1 MIRNGTMPKYIQ
13 FFEVPMKQKLF
24 SVLLALSTLTLAAC
38 GGPVNSSESTVT
50 YLPELT
56 ANDPADDTVPEDA
69 DAPEDTA
76 APDGITVPE
85 AGPSTTTGVDD
96 VQWEDL
102 DTPELDEDGTYN
114 SKEDVSLY
122 LHLYDHLPDNYI
134 TKNEARD
141 LGWSGGSVEVYA
153 PGCAIG
159 GDRFGN
165 REGLLPTA
173 DGRTYYE
180 CDIDTIGQ
188 SSRGAKRI
196 IFSNDGLIYYTKDH
210 YESFTLLYGEE

>member
-1 MIRNGTMPKYIQ
+1 
-13 FFEVPMKQKLF
+13 MKQKIF
-24 SVLLALSTLTLAAC
+24 SLLLALSALVMTAC
-38 GGPVNSSESTVT
+38 GGPNNMSEATVT

-56 ANDPADDTVPEDA
+56 VNDSADSSSPEDTTVPEDSAVPA
-69 DAPEDTA
+69 DDPGTA
-76 APDGITVPE
+76 AGT
-85 AGPSTTTGVDD
+85 DD
-96 VQWEDL
+96 VQWED
-102 DTPELDEDGTYN
+102 PAAQELDEDGTYN

-122 LHLYDHLPDNYI
+122 LHLYDHLPENYI

-165 REGLLPTA
+165 REGLLPSEK
-173 DGRTYYE
+173 GRTYYE
-180 CDIDTIGQ
+180 CDIDTIGET
-188 SSRGAKRI
+188 SRGAKRI
-196 IFSNDGLIYYTKDH
+196 IFSSDGLIYYTEDH

>member
-1 MIRNGTMPKYIQ
+1 
-13 FFEVPMKQKLF
+13 MKQKLF
-24 SVLLALSTLTLAAC
+24 SILLTLSALTLAAC
-38 GGPVNSSESTVT
+38 GGADNISDAVVT

-56 ANDPADDTVPEDA
+56 ANDTVDSPSQEDTAVPEDA
-69 DAPEDTA
+69 AAPEDDPGTA
-76 APDGITVPE
+76 AGTE
-85 AGPSTTTGVDD
+85 D
-96 VQWEDL
+96 VQWEDPAA
-102 DTPELDEDGTYN
+102 PELDEDGTYN

-122 LHLYDHLPDNYI
+122 LHLYDHLPSNYI

-165 REGLLPTA
+165 REGLLPKA
-173 DGRTYYE
+173 EGRTYYE
-180 CDIDTIGQ
+180 CDIGTIGQ

-196 IFSNDGLIYYTKDH
+196 IFSNDGLVYYTEDH
-210 YESFTLLYGEE
+210 YESFTQLYGEE

>member
-1 MIRNGTMPKYIQ
+1 
-13 FFEVPMKQKLF
+13 MKQKIF
-24 SVLLALSTLTLAAC
+24 SLLLALSALVMTSC
-38 GGPVNSSESTVT
+38 GGPNNMSEATVT

-56 ANDPADDTVPEDA
+56 VNDSADSSSPEDTTVPEDSAVPA
-69 DAPEDTA
+69 DNPGTA
-76 APDGITVPE
+76 AGT
-85 AGPSTTTGVDD
+85 DD
-96 VQWEDL
+96 VQWED
-102 DTPELDEDGTYN
+102 PAAQELDEDGTYN

-122 LHLYDHLPDNYI
+122 LHLYDHLPENYI

-165 REGLLPTA
+165 REGLLPAA

-196 IFSNDGLIYYTKDH
+196 IFSNDGLIYYTEDH
-210 YESFTLLYGEE
+210 YESFELLYGDEGDG

>member
-1 MIRNGTMPKYIQ
+1 
-13 FFEVPMKQKLF
+13 MKQKLF
-24 SVLLALSTLTLAAC
+24 SILLTLSALTLAAC
-38 GGPVNSSESTVT
+38 GGADNISDAVVT

-56 ANDPADDTVPEDA
+56 ANDTVDSPSQEDTAVPEDA
-69 DAPEDTA
+69 AAPEDDPGTA
-76 APDGITVPE
+76 AGTE
-85 AGPSTTTGVDD
+85 D
-96 VQWEDL
+96 VQWEDPAA
-102 DTPELDEDGTYN
+102 PELDEDGTYN

-122 LHLYDHLPDNYI
+122 LHLYDHLPSNYI

-165 REGLLPTA
+165 REGLLPKA
-173 DGRTYYE
+173 EGRTYYE

-196 IFSNDGLIYYTKDH
+196 IFSNDGLVYYTEDH
-210 YESFTLLYGEE
+210 YESFTQLYGEE

>member
-1 MIRNGTMPKYIQ
+1 
-13 FFEVPMKQKLF
+13 MKQKLF
-24 SVLLALSTLTLAAC
+24 SILLTLSALTLAAC
-38 GGPVNSSESTVT
+38 GGADNISDAVVT

-56 ANDPADDTVPEDA
+56 ANDTVDSPSQEDTAVPEDA
-69 DAPEDTA
+69 AAPEDDPGTA
-76 APDGITVPE
+76 AGTE
-85 AGPSTTTGVDD
+85 D
-96 VQWEDL
+96 VQWEDPAA
-102 DTPELDEDGTYN
+102 PELDEDGTYN

-122 LHLYDHLPDNYI
+122 IHLYDHLPSNYI

-165 REGLLPTA
+165 REGLLPKA
-173 DGRTYYE
+173 EGRTYYE

-196 IFSNDGLIYYTKDH
+196 IFSNDGLVYYTEDH
-210 YESFTLLYGEE
+210 YESFTQLYGEE

>member
-1 MIRNGTMPKYIQ
+1 
-13 FFEVPMKQKLF
+13 MKQKLF
-24 SVLLALSTLTLAAC
+24 SILLTLSALTLAAC
-38 GGPVNSSESTVT
+38 GGADNISDAVVT

-56 ANDPADDTVPEDA
+56 ANDTVDSPSQEDTAVPEDA
-69 DAPEDTA
+69 AAPEDDPGTTA
-76 APDGITVPE
+76 GTE
-85 AGPSTTTGVDD
+85 D
-96 VQWEDL
+96 VQWEDPAA
-102 DTPELDEDGTYN
+102 PELDEDGTYN

-122 LHLYDHLPDNYI
+122 LHLYDHLPSNYI

-141 LGWSGGSVEVYA
+141 LGWTGGSVEVYA

-165 REGLLPTA
+165 REGLLPKA
-173 DGRTYYE
+173 EGRTYYE

-196 IFSNDGLIYYTKDH
+196 IFSNDGLVYYTEDH
-210 YESFTLLYGEE
+210 YESFTQLYGEE

>member
-1 MIRNGTMPKYIQ
+1 
-13 FFEVPMKQKLF
+13 MKQKLF
-24 SVLLALSTLTLAAC
+24 SILLVLSALAMTAC
-38 GGPVNSSESTVT
+38 GGPDQMSETT
-50 YLPELT
+50 ITDLPELT
-56 ANDPADDTVPEDA
+56 VNDTAGAPSPGDAANPEDPAVPEDPA
-69 DAPEDTA
+69 LPSDDPGTA
-76 APDGITVPE
+76 AG
-85 AGPSTTTGVDD
+85 ADD
-96 VQWEDL
+96 VQWED
-102 DTPELDEDGTYN
+102 PAAQELDEDGTYN

-134 TKNEARD
+134 TKGEARE
-141 LGWSGGSVEVYA
+141 LGWTGGSVEVYA

-165 REGLLPTA
+165 REGLLPKVE
-173 DGRTYYE
+173 GRTYYE

-196 IFSNDGLIYYTKDH
+196 IFSNDGQIYYTEDH

>member
-1 MIRNGTMPKYIQ
+1 
-13 FFEVPMKQKLF
+13 MKQKLF
-24 SVLLALSTLTLAAC
+24 SILLVLPALMLAAC
-38 GGPVNSSESTVT
+38 GMPDNISESTVT

-56 ANDPADDTVPEDA
+56 EDTATLEDPAAPEDAAVPEDGTTSGT
-69 DAPEDTA
+69 DA
-76 APDGITVPE
+76 
-85 AGPSTTTGVDD
+85 
-96 VQWEDL
+96 VQWED
-102 DTPELDEDGTYN
+102 PAAQELDEDGTYN

-196 IFSNDGLIYYTKDH
+196 IFSNDGLIYYTEDH
-210 YESFTLLYGEE
+210 YESFTQLYGEE

>member
-1 MIRNGTMPKYIQ
+1 
-13 FFEVPMKQKLF
+13 MKQKLF
-24 SVLLALSTLTLAAC
+24 SILLTLSALTLAAC
-38 GGPVNSSESTVT
+38 GGADNISDAVGT

-56 ANDPADDTVPEDA
+56 ANDTVDSPSQEDTAVPEDA
-69 DAPEDTA
+69 AAPEDDPGTTA
-76 APDGITVPE
+76 GTE
-85 AGPSTTTGVDD
+85 D
-96 VQWEDL
+96 VQWEDPAA
-102 DTPELDEDGTYN
+102 PELDEDGTYN

-122 LHLYDHLPDNYI
+122 LHLYDHLPSNYI

-165 REGLLPTA
+165 REGLLPKA
-173 DGRTYYE
+173 EGRTYYE

-196 IFSNDGLIYYTKDH
+196 IFSNDGLVYYTEDH
-210 YESFTLLYGEE
+210 YESFTQLYGEE

>member
-1 MIRNGTMPKYIQ
+1 
-13 FFEVPMKQKLF
+13 MKQKIF
-24 SVLLALSTLTLAAC
+24 SLLLALSALVMTSC
-38 GGPVNSSESTVT
+38 GGPNNMSEATVT

-56 ANDPADDTVPEDA
+56 VNDSADSSSPEDTTVPEDSAVPA
-69 DAPEDTA
+69 DNPGTA
-76 APDGITVPE
+76 AGT
-85 AGPSTTTGVDD
+85 DD
-96 VQWEDL
+96 VQWED
-102 DTPELDEDGTYN
+102 PAAQELDEDGTYN

-122 LHLYDHLPDNYI
+122 LHLYDHLPENYI

-165 REGLLPTA
+165 REGLLPAA

-196 IFSNDGLIYYTKDH
+196 IFSNDGLIYYTEDH
-210 YESFTLLYGEE
+210 YESFTQLYGEE

>member
-1 MIRNGTMPKYIQ
+1 
-13 FFEVPMKQKLF
+13 MKQKLF
-24 SVLLALSTLTLAAC
+24 SILLTLSALTLAAC
-38 GGPVNSSESTVT
+38 GGADNISDAVVT

-56 ANDPADDTVPEDA
+56 ANDTVDSPSQEDTAVPEDA
-69 DAPEDTA
+69 AAPEDDPGTTA
-76 APDGITVPE
+76 GTE
-85 AGPSTTTGVDD
+85 D
-96 VQWEDL
+96 VQWEDPAA
-102 DTPELDEDGTYN
+102 PELDEDGTYN

-122 LHLYDHLPDNYI
+122 LHLYDHLPSNYI
-134 TKNEARD
+134 TTNEARD

-165 REGLLPTA
+165 REGLLPKA
-173 DGRTYYE
+173 EGRTYYE

-196 IFSNDGLIYYTKDH
+196 IFSNDGLVYYTEDH
-210 YESFTLLYGEE
+210 YESFTQLYGEE

>member
-1 MIRNGTMPKYIQ
+1 
-13 FFEVPMKQKLF
+13 MKQKLF
-24 SVLLALSTLTLAAC
+24 SILLTLSALTLAAC
-38 GGPVNSSESTVT
+38 GGADNISDAVVT

-56 ANDPADDTVPEDA
+56 ANDTVDSPSQEDTAVPEDA
-69 DAPEDTA
+69 AAPEDDPGTA
-76 APDGITVPE
+76 AGTE
-85 AGPSTTTGVDD
+85 D
-96 VQWEDL
+96 VQWEDPAA
-102 DTPELDEDGTYN
+102 PELDEDGTYN

-122 LHLYDHLPDNYI
+122 LHLYDHLPSNYI

-165 REGLLPTA
+165 REGLLPKA
-173 DGRTYYE
+173 EGRTYYE

-196 IFSNDGLIYYTKDH
+196 IFSNDGLVYYTEDH
-210 YESFTLLYGEE
+210 YESFTQLDGEE

>member
-1 MIRNGTMPKYIQ
+1 
-13 FFEVPMKQKLF
+13 MKQKLF
-24 SVLLALSTLTLAAC
+24 SILLTLSALTLAAC
-38 GGPVNSSESTVT
+38 GGADNISDAVVT

-56 ANDPADDTVPEDA
+56 ANDTVDSPSQEDTAVPEDA
-69 DAPEDTA
+69 AAPEDDPGTA
-76 APDGITVPE
+76 AGTE
-85 AGPSTTTGVDD
+85 D
-96 VQWEDL
+96 VQWEDPAA
-102 DTPELDEDGTYN
+102 PELDEDGTYN

-122 LHLYDHLPDNYI
+122 LHLYDHLPSNYI

-165 REGLLPTA
+165 REGLLPKA
-173 DGRTYYE
+173 EGRTYYE

-196 IFSNDGLIYYTKDH
+196 IFSNDGLVYYTADH
-210 YESFTLLYGEE
+210 YESFTQLYGEE

>member
-1 MIRNGTMPKYIQ
+1 
-13 FFEVPMKQKLF
+13 MKQKLF
-24 SVLLALSTLTLAAC
+24 SILLTLSALTLAAC
-38 GGPVNSSESTVT
+38 GGADNISDAVVT

-56 ANDPADDTVPEDA
+56 ANDTVDSPSQEDTAVPEDA
-69 DAPEDTA
+69 AAPEDDPGTTA
-76 APDGITVPE
+76 GTE
-85 AGPSTTTGVDD
+85 D
-96 VQWEDL
+96 VQWEDPAA
-102 DTPELDEDGTYN
+102 PELDEDGTYN

-122 LHLYDHLPDNYI
+122 LHLYDHLPSNYI

-141 LGWSGGSVEVYA
+141 LGWTGGSVEVYA

-165 REGLLPTA
+165 REGLLPKA
-173 DGRTYYE
+173 EGRTYYE

-196 IFSNDGLIYYTKDH
+196 IFSNDGLIYYTEDH
-210 YESFTLLYGEE
+210 YESFTQLYGEE

>member
-1 MIRNGTMPKYIQ
+1 
-13 FFEVPMKQKLF
+13 MKQKLF
-24 SVLLALSTLTLAAC
+24 SILLTLSALTLAAC
-38 GGPVNSSESTVT
+38 GGADNISDAVVT

-56 ANDPADDTVPEDA
+56 ANDTVDSPSQEDTAVPEDA
-69 DAPEDTA
+69 AAPEDDPGTTA
-76 APDGITVPE
+76 GTE
-85 AGPSTTTGVDD
+85 D
-96 VQWEDL
+96 VQWEDPAA
-102 DTPELDEDGTYN
+102 PELDEDGTYN

-122 LHLYDHLPDNYI
+122 LHLYDHLPSNYI
-134 TKNEARD
+134 TKGEARD

-165 REGLLPTA
+165 REGLLPKA
-173 DGRTYYE
+173 EGRTYYE

-196 IFSNDGLIYYTKDH
+196 IFSNDGLVYYTEDH
-210 YESFTLLYGEE
+210 YESFTQLYGEE

>member
-1 MIRNGTMPKYIQ
+1 
-13 FFEVPMKQKLF
+13 MKQKLF
-24 SVLLALSTLTLAAC
+24 SILLTLSALTLAAC
-38 GGPVNSSESTVT
+38 GGADNISDAVVT

-56 ANDPADDTVPEDA
+56 ANDTVDSPSQEDTAVPEDA
-69 DAPEDTA
+69 AAPEDDPGTTA
-76 APDGITVPE
+76 GTE
-85 AGPSTTTGVDD
+85 D
-96 VQWEDL
+96 VQWEDPAA
-102 DTPELDEDGTYN
+102 PELDEDGTYN
-114 SKEDVSLY
+114 SKEGVSLY
-122 LHLYDHLPDNYI
+122 LHLYDHLPSNYI

-165 REGLLPTA
+165 REGLLPKA
-173 DGRTYYE
+173 EGRTYYE

-196 IFSNDGLIYYTKDH
+196 IFSNDGLVYYTEDH
-210 YESFTLLYGEE
+210 YESFTQLYGEE

>member
-1 MIRNGTMPKYIQ
+1 
-13 FFEVPMKQKLF
+13 MKQKIF
-24 SVLLALSTLTLAAC
+24 SLLLALSALVMTAC
-38 GGPVNSSESTVT
+38 GGPNNMSEATVT

-56 ANDPADDTVPEDA
+56 VNDSADSSSPEDTTVPEDSAVPA
-69 DAPEDTA
+69 DDPGTA
-76 APDGITVPE
+76 AGT
-85 AGPSTTTGVDD
+85 DD
-96 VQWEDL
+96 VQWED
-102 DTPELDEDGTYN
+102 PAAQELDEDGTYN

-122 LHLYDHLPDNYI
+122 LHLYDHLPENYI

-165 REGLLPTA
+165 REGLLPAA

-188 SSRGAKRI
+188 NSRGAKRI
-196 IFSNDGLIYYTKDH
+196 IFSNDGLIYYTEDH
-210 YESFTLLYGEE
+210 YESFTQLYGEE

>member
-1 MIRNGTMPKYIQ
+1 
-13 FFEVPMKQKLF
+13 MKQKIF
-24 SVLLALSTLTLAAC
+24 SLLLALSALVMTSC
-38 GGPVNSSESTVT
+38 GGPNNMSEATVT

-56 ANDPADDTVPEDA
+56 VNDSADSSSPEDTTVPEDSAVPA
-69 DAPEDTA
+69 DNPGTA
-76 APDGITVPE
+76 AGT
-85 AGPSTTTGVDD
+85 DD
-96 VQWEDL
+96 VQWED
-102 DTPELDEDGTYN
+102 PAAQELDEDGTYN

-122 LHLYDHLPDNYI
+122 LHLYDHLPENYI

-165 REGLLPTA
+165 REGLLPAA

-196 IFSNDGLIYYTKDH
+196 IFSNDGLIYYTGDH
-210 YESFTLLYGEE
+210 YESFELLYGEDIDG

>member
-1 MIRNGTMPKYIQ
+1 
-13 FFEVPMKQKLF
+13 MKQKLF
-24 SVLLALSTLTLAAC
+24 SILLTLSALTLAAC
-38 GGPVNSSESTVT
+38 GGADNISDAVVT

-56 ANDPADDTVPEDA
+56 ANDTVDSPSQEDTAVPEDA
-69 DAPEDTA
+69 AAPEDDPGTA
-76 APDGITVPE
+76 AGTE
-85 AGPSTTTGVDD
+85 D
-96 VQWEDL
+96 VQWEDPAA
-102 DTPELDEDGTYN
+102 PELDEDGTYN

-122 LHLYDHLPDNYI
+122 LHLYDHLPSNYI

-165 REGLLPTA
+165 REGLLPKA

-180 CDIDTIGQ
+180 CDIDTTGKT
-188 SSRGAKRI
+188 SRGAKRI
-196 IFSNDGLIYYTKDH
+196 IFSNDGLIYYTEDH
-210 YESFTLLYGEE
+210 YESFTQLYGEE

>member
-1 MIRNGTMPKYIQ
+1 
-13 FFEVPMKQKLF
+13 MKQKLF
-24 SVLLALSTLTLAAC
+24 SILLTLSALTLAAC
-38 GGPVNSSESTVT
+38 GGADNISDAVVT

-56 ANDPADDTVPEDA
+56 ANDTVDSPSQEDTAVPEDA
-69 DAPEDTA
+69 AAPEDDPGTTA
-76 APDGITVPE
+76 GTE
-85 AGPSTTTGVDD
+85 D
-96 VQWEDL
+96 VQWEDPAA
-102 DTPELDEDGTYN
+102 PELDEDGTYN

-122 LHLYDHLPDNYI
+122 LHLYDHLPSNYI

-165 REGLLPTA
+165 REGLLPSEK
-173 DGRTYYE
+173 GRTYYE

-196 IFSNDGLIYYTKDH
+196 IFSNDGLVYYTEDH
-210 YESFTLLYGEE
+210 YESFTQLYGEE

>member
-1 MIRNGTMPKYIQ
+1 
-13 FFEVPMKQKLF
+13 MKQKLF
-24 SVLLALSTLTLAAC
+24 SILLTLSALTLAAC
-38 GGPVNSSESTVT
+38 GGADNISDAVVT

-56 ANDPADDTVPEDA
+56 ANDTVDSPSQEDTAVPEDA
-69 DAPEDTA
+69 AAPEDDPGTTA
-76 APDGITVPE
+76 GTE
-85 AGPSTTTGVDD
+85 D
-96 VQWEDL
+96 VQWEDPAA
-102 DTPELDEDGTYN
+102 PELDEDGTYN

-122 LHLYDHLPDNYI
+122 LHLYDHLPSNYI

-165 REGLLPTA
+165 REGLLPKA
-173 DGRTYYE
+173 EGRTYYE
-180 CDIDTIGQ
+180 CDIDTIGET
-188 SSRGAKRI
+188 SRGAKRI
-196 IFSNDGLIYYTKDH
+196 IFSSDGLIYYTEDH

>member
-1 MIRNGTMPKYIQ
+1 
-13 FFEVPMKQKLF
+13 MKQKVF
-24 SVLLALSTLTLAAC
+24 SILLALSALTMAAC
-38 GGPVNSSESTVT
+38 GGPDGVSETTVT
-50 YLPELT
+50 DLPEMT
-56 ANDPADDTVPEDA
+56 ANDAADNSSPADA
-69 DAPEDTA
+69 A
-76 APDGITVPE
+76 APDDTAVLDAPTVP
-85 AGPSTTTGVDD
+85 AGDPGTSAGTGD
-96 VQWEDL
+96 VQWEDSAAQ
-102 DTPELDEDGTYN
+102 ELDEDGTYN

-134 TKNEARD
+134 TKSEAQD

-165 REGLLPTA
+165 REGLLPKA

-196 IFSNDGLIYYTKDH
+196 IFSNDGLIYYTEDH
-210 YESFTLLYGEE
+210 YGSFTQLYGEE

>member
-1 MIRNGTMPKYIQ
+1 
-13 FFEVPMKQKLF
+13 MKQKLF
-24 SVLLALSTLTLAAC
+24 SILLTLSALTLAAC
-38 GGPVNSSESTVT
+38 GGADNISDAVVT

-56 ANDPADDTVPEDA
+56 ANDTVDSPSQEDTAVPEDA
-69 DAPEDTA
+69 AAPEDDPGTTA
-76 APDGITVPE
+76 GTE
-85 AGPSTTTGVDD
+85 D
-96 VQWEDL
+96 VQWEDPAA
-102 DTPELDEDGTYN
+102 PELDEDGTYN

-122 LHLYDHLPDNYI
+122 LHLYDHLPSNYI

-165 REGLLPTA
+165 REGLLPKA
-173 DGRTYYE
+173 EGRTYYE

-188 SSRGAKRI
+188 GSRGAKRI
-196 IFSNDGLIYYTKDH
+196 IFSNDGLVYYTEDH
-210 YESFTLLYGEE
+210 YESFTQLYGEE

>member
-1 MIRNGTMPKYIQ
+1 
-13 FFEVPMKQKLF
+13 MKQKLF
-24 SVLLALSTLTLAAC
+24 SILLALSALALAAC
-38 GGPVNSSESTVT
+38 GGPDYSSEATVT

-56 ANDPADDTVPEDA
+56 ASDPTGA
-69 DAPEDTA
+69 A
-76 APDGITVPE
+76 APDGAAVPADAAVPE
-85 AGPSTTTGVDD
+85 DGTGATAGTDGVP
-96 VQWEDL
+96 WED
-102 DTPELDEDGTYN
+102 PAVQELDEDGTYN
-114 SKEDVSLY
+114 SREDVSLY
-122 LHLYDHLPDNYI
+122 LHLYDHLPGNYI

-141 LGWSGGSVEVYA
+141 LGWSGGSVEAYA

-165 REGLLPTA
+165 REGLLPAA

-196 IFSNDGLIYYTKDH
+196 IFSNDGLIYYTEDH
-210 YESFTLLYGEE
+210 YESFTQLYGEE